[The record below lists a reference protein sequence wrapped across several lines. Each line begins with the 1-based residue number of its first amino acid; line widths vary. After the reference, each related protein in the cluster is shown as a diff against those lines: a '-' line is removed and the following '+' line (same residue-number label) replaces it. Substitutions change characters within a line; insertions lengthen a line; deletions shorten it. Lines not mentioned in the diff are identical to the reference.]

1 MRSRRGF
8 GAWAA
13 LAAVTAIG
21 FLMVAAMSART
32 NDLSFEERTLCRVR
46 ARWAAESAI
55 AHGRATGAA
64 SLEGKLDDVTT
75 YRFSSARSGAH
86 RKLEGT
92 GTCKMEHASEV
103 TIRALEGANGSLLE
117 WREQ

>member
-8 GAWAA
+8 GSWPA

-21 FLMVAAMSART
+21 LLMVAAMSART

-55 AHGRATGAA
+55 AHGRAAKAA

-75 YRFSSARSGAH
+75 YRFTSRPENGAR
-86 RKLEGT
+86 RLEGI
-92 GTCKMEHASEV
+92 GTCKMDHASEV
-103 TIRALEGANGSLLE
+103 TIRALETNGKILE
-117 WREQ
+117 WREL